1 MSCCSVQQASGR
13 SRSTVDPGAATSSS
27 LRAHCAVAADR
38 HAGRR
43 LADAGHELVDAIRAV
58 ELHRDSVETTAATL
72 RARRPSSAPVSG
84 HPAETAS
91 AKPRSRPETTSGF
104 RHPDLGHTGIRA
116 MKRVRVPPPSSNP
129 PCAGCAKL
137 SPTSPIRPLAHA

>member
-13 SRSTVDPGAATSSS
+13 SRSTVYPGAATSSS

-84 HPAETAS
+84 HPVGGTRFRETS
-91 AKPRSRPETTSGF
+91 ISPRNNQR
-104 RHPDLGHTGIRA
+104 I
-116 MKRVRVPPPSSNP
+116 PPSGPWAHWNP
-129 PCAGCAKL
+129 RDEACAGSA
-137 SPTSPIRPLAHA
+137 PLKQSALRGLREA